1 LFRRVERDRVVSVPD
16 LERTEDPELHAP
28 FYRLRDRFSTPA
40 VRFGFYRDST
50 VARPNAPRL
59 ALVSDVSERSPREG
73 WSYSGEVWT
82 DEGGL
87 AVVVLPRFV
96 GAHRAGFEYE
106 LRPVDSRCSA
116 TLAKEIAD
124 ASFTISTDEP
134 HVKVAWRVTPLRAT
148 PPERGGT

>member
-1 LFRRVERDRVVSVPD
+1 L
-16 LERTEDPELHAP
+16 
-28 FYRLRDRFSTPA
+28 
-40 VRFGFYRDST
+40 T